1 MSFFTWFVAKR
12 LFAEGGSSGRA
23 SRLATGI
30 ATTGVAIGLA
40 VMLVSVAIVLGFQK
54 EVEDKVLG
62 FGAHIKVLNY
72 KSLGMQEFSPIVI
85 DDSVMSRL
93 SAIPNVASVARFCTK
108 LGMLKTDANFRG
120 IAIQG
125 VGQDCD
131 QTFIRSH
138 LVKGEMPLFTDSA
151 SSGKLVISQA
161 MAREM
166 QVDVGQTIY
175 AYFFEQTVRARKFTV
190 AGIYRTNLTDFD
202 KNFAYTDLFTIH
214 RLLGWDA
221 HQYAGAE
228 IRLKDFDRLDETLLD
243 VVNEVNHK
251 QDAYGEYYSS
261 MSIRM
266 EHSQIFAWLKLL
278 DMDVIVILIL
288 MICVSVFTAVSGLLI
303 IILERTNFIGI
314 MKALGARNSQVRHL
328 FLNYALLIIIR
339 GIVLGNVLAFA
350 LILLQKYTGVV
361 TLDPEVYY
369 VEAVPVL
376 VNWWWVAAID
386 LGTFVLSALAMIV
399 PSFVVSNITPA
410 KSIRFE

>member
-1 MSFFTWFVAKR
+1 MFTWFVAKR

-54 EVEDKVLG
+54 EVQDKVLG

-72 KSLGMQEFSPIVI
+72 KSLSSQELSPIVI
-85 DDSVMSRL
+85 DDSLTSRIA
-93 SAIPNVASVARFCTK
+93 AIPNVASVARFCTK
-108 LGMLKTDANFRG
+108 PGMLKTDANFRG

-125 VGQDCD
+125 IGQDYD
-131 QTFIRSH
+131 RSFISSH
-138 LVKGEMPLFTDSA
+138 LVKGEMPEFTDSVG
-151 SSGKLVISQA
+151 SGKLVVSQA

-166 QVDVGQTIY
+166 QVDVGETIY

-202 KNFAYTDLFTIH
+202 KNFAYTDLYTIH
-214 RLLGWDA
+214 RLLDWDSQ
-221 HQYAGAE
+221 QYAGAE
-228 IRLKDFDRLDETLLD
+228 IRLQDFDRLNETLHA

-251 QDAYGEYYSS
+251 QDAYGNYYSS
-261 MSIRM
+261 LSIRM
-266 EHSQIFAWLKLL
+266 EHPQIFAWLKLL
-278 DMDVIVILIL
+278 DMDIAVILIL
-288 MICVSVFTAVSGLLI
+288 MICVSIFTSVSGLLI

-314 MKALGARNSQVRHL
+314 MKALGARNRQMRYL
-328 FLNYALLIIIR
+328 FVNYALLIIVR

-350 LILLQKYTGVV
+350 LILLQKYTGII
-361 TLDPEVYY
+361 TLDPDVYY
-369 VEAVPVL
+369 VEAMPVL
-376 VNWWWVAAID
+376 VNWLWVACID
-386 LGTFVLSALAMIV
+386 VGTLIVSALAMIV
-399 PSFVVSNITPA
+399 PSFVVSHITPA

>member
-1 MSFFTWFVAKR
+1 MFTWFVAKR

-30 ATTGVAIGLA
+30 ATTGVAIGLC
-40 VMLVSVAIVLGFQK
+40 VMLVSVAIVLGFQR
-54 EVEDKVLG
+54 EVQDKVLG

-72 KSLGMQEFSPIVI
+72 KSIGGQEFSPIVI
-85 DDSVMSRL
+85 DDSLTARL
-93 SAIPNVASVARFCTK
+93 AAIPGVVSVARFCIK
-108 LGMLKTDANFRG
+108 PGMLKTDANFRG

-125 VGQDCD
+125 IGQDYD
-131 QTFIRSH
+131 QSFISNH
-138 LVKGEMPLFTDSA
+138 IVKGEMPQFTDSV
-151 SSGKLVISQA
+151 SSGKLVISQST
-161 MAREM
+161 AREM

-190 AGIYRTNLTDFD
+190 SGIYRTNLTDFD
-202 KNFAYTDLFTIH
+202 KNFAYTDLCTIH
-214 RLLGWDA
+214 RLLGWDSQ
-221 HQYAGAE
+221 QYGGAE
-228 IRLKDFDRLDETLLD
+228 IRLQDFERLDETLTS
-243 VVNEVNHK
+243 VVGEVNHK

-266 EHSQIFAWLKLL
+266 EHPQIFGWLKLL
-278 DMDVIVILIL
+278 DMDIAVILIL
-288 MICVSVFTAVSGLLI
+288 MISISIFTAVSGLLI

-314 MKALGARNSQVRHL
+314 MKALGAPSRQVRRI
-328 FLNYALLIIIR
+328 FLGLASLIIVR

-350 LILLQKYTGVV
+350 LILLQKYTGLI

-386 LGTFVLSALAMIV
+386 VGTLVVSSLSMIV
-399 PSFVVSNITPA
+399 PSLVISHITPA

>member
-1 MSFFTWFVAKR
+1 MFTWFVAKR

-54 EVEDKVLG
+54 EVQDKVLG

-72 KSLGMQEFSPIVI
+72 KSLSSQELSPIVI
-85 DDSVMSRL
+85 DDSLTSRIA
-93 SAIPNVASVARFCTK
+93 AIPNVASVARFCTK
-108 LGMLKTDANFRG
+108 PGMLKTDANFRG

-125 VGQDCD
+125 IGQDYD
-131 QTFIRSH
+131 RSFISSH
-138 LVKGEMPLFTDSA
+138 LVKGEMPEFTDSVG
-151 SSGKLVISQA
+151 SGKLVISQA

-166 QVDVGQTIY
+166 QVDVGETIY

-202 KNFAYTDLFTIH
+202 KNFAYTDLYTIH
-214 RLLGWDA
+214 RLLDWDSQ
-221 HQYAGAE
+221 QYAGAE
-228 IRLKDFDRLDETLLD
+228 IRLQDFDRLNETLHA

-251 QDAYGEYYSS
+251 QDAYGNYYSS
-261 MSIRM
+261 LSIRM
-266 EHSQIFAWLKLL
+266 EHPQIFGWLQLL
-278 DMDVIVILIL
+278 DMDIAVILIL
-288 MICVSVFTAVSGLLI
+288 MICISIFTSVSGLLI

-314 MKALGARNSQVRHL
+314 MKALGARNRQMRYL
-328 FLNYALLIIIR
+328 FVNYALLIIVR

-350 LILLQKYTGVV
+350 LILLQKYTGII
-361 TLDPEVYY
+361 TLDPDVYY
-369 VEAVPVL
+369 VEAMPVL
-376 VNWWWVAAID
+376 VNWLWVACID
-386 LGTFVLSALAMIV
+386 VGTLIVSALAMIV
-399 PSFVVSNITPA
+399 PSFVVSHITPA

>member
-1 MSFFTWFVAKR
+1 MNSFPWFVAKR
-12 LFAEGGSSGRA
+12 LFAQGGSSGRA

-54 EVEDKVLG
+54 EVQDKVLG

-72 KSLGMQEFSPIVI
+72 KSLGQQEFSPIVI
-85 DDSVMSRL
+85 DDSLVARL
-93 SAIPNVASVARFCTK
+93 NDIPNVASVARFCTK
-108 LGMLKTDANFRG
+108 PGMLKTEANFKG

-125 VGQDCD
+125 IGQDYD
-131 QTFIRSH
+131 QSFISSH
-138 LVKGEMPLFTDSA
+138 LVKGEMPEFTDSA

-175 AYFFEQTVRARKFTV
+175 AYFFEQAVRARKFTV
-190 AGIYRTNLTDFD
+190 TGIYRTNLTDFD

-214 RLLGWDA
+214 RLLGWDSQ
-221 HQYAGAE
+221 QYAGAE
-228 IRLKDFDRLDETLLD
+228 IRLKDFERLNETLLD
-243 VVNEVNHK
+243 VVGEVNHK
-251 QDAYGEYYSS
+251 QDAYGVYYSS
-261 MSIRM
+261 MSIKM
-266 EHSQIFAWLKLL
+266 EHPQIFAWLKLL
-278 DMDVIVILIL
+278 DMDVAVILIL
-288 MICVSVFTAVSGLLI
+288 MICVSVFTAISGLLI

-314 MKALGARNSQVRHL
+314 MKALGARNRQVRHL
-328 FLNYALLIIIR
+328 FLNYALLIIVR
-339 GIVLGNVLAFA
+339 GIVLGNILAFA
-350 LILLQKYTGVV
+350 LILLQKYTGFV

-386 LGTFVLSALAMIV
+386 LGTFVISALAMIV

>member
-1 MSFFTWFVAKR
+1 MFTWFVAKR

-54 EVEDKVLG
+54 EVQDKVLG

-72 KSLGMQEFSPIVI
+72 KSIGGQEFSPIVI
-85 DDSVMSRL
+85 DDSLTARL
-93 SAIPNVASVARFCTK
+93 AAIPGVVSVARFCIK
-108 LGMLKTDANFRG
+108 PGMLKTDANFRG

-125 VGQDCD
+125 IGQDYD
-131 QTFIRSH
+131 QSFISNH
-138 LVKGEMPLFTDSA
+138 IVKGEMPQFTDSV
-151 SSGKLVISQA
+151 SSGKLVISQST
-161 MAREM
+161 AREM

-190 AGIYRTNLTDFD
+190 SGIYRTNLTDFD
-202 KNFAYTDLFTIH
+202 KNFAYTDLCTIH
-214 RLLGWDA
+214 RLLGWDSQ
-221 HQYAGAE
+221 QYGGAE
-228 IRLKDFDRLDETLLD
+228 IRLQDFERLDETLTS
-243 VVNEVNHK
+243 VVGEVNHK

-266 EHSQIFAWLKLL
+266 EHPQIFGWLKLL
-278 DMDVIVILIL
+278 DMDIAVILIL
-288 MICVSVFTAVSGLLI
+288 MISISIFTAVSGLLI

-314 MKALGARNSQVRHL
+314 MKALGAPSRQVRRI
-328 FLNYALLIIIR
+328 FLGLASLIIVR

-350 LILLQKYTGVV
+350 LILLQKYTGLI

-386 LGTFVLSALAMIV
+386 VGTLVVSSLSMIV
-399 PSFVVSNITPA
+399 PSLVISHITPA

>member
-1 MSFFTWFVAKR
+1 MFTWYVAKR

-30 ATTGVAIGLA
+30 ATVGVAIGLA

-54 EVEDKVLG
+54 EVQDKVLG
-62 FGAHIKVLNY
+62 FGAHIKVMNY
-72 KSLGMQEFSPIVI
+72 RSLGQQEYSPIVI
-85 DDSVMSRL
+85 DDSITSRL

-108 LGMLKTDANFRG
+108 PGMLKTDANFRG

-125 VGQDCD
+125 VGQDYD
-131 QTFIRSH
+131 QSFISNH
-138 LVKGEMPLFTDSA
+138 LVKGEIPEFTDSA
-151 SSGKLVISQA
+151 GSGKLVISQA
-161 MAREM
+161 IAREM
-166 QVDVGQTIY
+166 QVDVGETIY
-175 AYFFEQTVRARKFTV
+175 AYFFEQTVRARKFSV

-202 KNFAYTDLFTIH
+202 KNFAYTDLYTIH
-214 RLLGWDA
+214 RLLGWDSQ
-221 HQYAGAE
+221 QYGGAE
-228 IRLKDFDRLDETLLD
+228 IRLKDFDKLDVTWLD

-266 EHSQIFAWLKLL
+266 EHPQIFAWLNLL
-278 DMDVIVILIL
+278 DMDIVVILIL
-288 MICVSVFTAVSGLLI
+288 MICVSIFTAVSGLLI

-314 MKALGARNSQVRHL
+314 MKALGARNMQVRHL
-328 FLNYALLIIIR
+328 FLNYAMLIILR
-339 GIVLGNVLAFA
+339 GIVLGNLLAFA
-350 LILLQKYTGVV
+350 LIYLQKFTGLV

-376 VNWWWVAAID
+376 VNWWWVLAID
-386 LGTFVLSALAMIV
+386 LGTLVLCGLAMIV
-399 PSFVVSNITPA
+399 PSLVVSNITPA

>member
-1 MSFFTWFVAKR
+1 MNYFSWYVAKR
-12 LFAEGGSSGRA
+12 LFAQGGSSGRA

-30 ATTGVAIGLA
+30 ATVGVAIGLA

-54 EVEDKVLG
+54 EVQDKVLG
-62 FGAHIKVLNY
+62 FGAHIKVMNY
-72 KSLGMQEFSPIVI
+72 RSLGQQEFSPIVI
-85 DDSVMSRL
+85 DDSVTSRL
-93 SAIPNVASVARFCTK
+93 TAIPNVASVARFCTK
-108 LGMLKTDANFRG
+108 PGMLKTDANFRG

-125 VGQDCD
+125 IGQDYD
-131 QTFIRSH
+131 RSFISSH
-138 LVKGEMPLFTDSA
+138 MIEGEMPEFTDSVG
-151 SSGKLVISQA
+151 SGKLVISQA

-166 QVDVGQTIY
+166 QVEVGQTIY

-214 RLLGWDA
+214 RLLGWDSQ
-221 HQYAGAE
+221 QYAGAE
-228 IRLKDFDRLDETLLD
+228 IRLQDFERLDETLMN

-251 QDAYGEYYSS
+251 QDAYGNYYSS

-266 EHSQIFAWLKLL
+266 EHPQIFAWLRLL
-278 DMDVIVILIL
+278 DMDIVVILIL
-288 MICVSVFTAVSGLLI
+288 MICVSIFTAVSGLLI

-314 MKALGARNSQVRHL
+314 MKALGARNKQVRHL
-328 FLNYALLIIIR
+328 FLNYAMLIILR
-339 GIVLGNVLAFA
+339 GILLGNILAFA
-350 LILLQKYTGVV
+350 LIYLQKYTGLV
-361 TLDPEVYY
+361 TLDPDVYY

-376 VNWWWVAAID
+376 VNWWWVLAID
-386 LGTFVLSALAMIV
+386 LGTLVISALAMIV

>member
-1 MSFFTWFVAKR
+1 MFTWFVAKR

-54 EVEDKVLG
+54 EVQDKVLG

-72 KSLGMQEFSPIVI
+72 KSLSSQELSPIVI
-85 DDSVMSRL
+85 DDSLTSRIA
-93 SAIPNVASVARFCTK
+93 AIPNVASVARFCTK
-108 LGMLKTDANFRG
+108 PGMLKTDANFRG

-125 VGQDCD
+125 IGQDYD
-131 QTFIRSH
+131 RSFISSH
-138 LVKGEMPLFTDSA
+138 LVKGEMPEFTDSVG
-151 SSGKLVISQA
+151 SGKLVISQA

-166 QVDVGQTIY
+166 QVDVGETIY

-202 KNFAYTDLFTIH
+202 KNFAYTDLYTIH
-214 RLLGWDA
+214 RLLDWDSQ
-221 HQYAGAE
+221 QYAGAE
-228 IRLKDFDRLDETLLD
+228 IRLQDFDRLNETLHA

-251 QDAYGEYYSS
+251 QDAYGNYYSS
-261 MSIRM
+261 LSIRM
-266 EHSQIFAWLKLL
+266 EHPQIFAWLKLL
-278 DMDVIVILIL
+278 DMDIAVILIL
-288 MICVSVFTAVSGLLI
+288 MICVSIFTSVSGLLI

-314 MKALGARNSQVRHL
+314 MKALGARNRQMRYL
-328 FLNYALLIIIR
+328 FVNYALLIIVR

-350 LILLQKYTGVV
+350 LILLQKYTGII
-361 TLDPEVYY
+361 TLDPDVYY
-369 VEAVPVL
+369 VEAMPVL
-376 VNWWWVAAID
+376 VNWLWVACID
-386 LGTFVLSALAMIV
+386 VGTLIVSALAMIV
-399 PSFVVSNITPA
+399 PSFVVSHITPA

>member
-1 MSFFTWFVAKR
+1 MFTWFVAKR

-54 EVEDKVLG
+54 EVQDKVLG

-72 KSLGMQEFSPIVI
+72 KSLSSQELSPIVI
-85 DDSVMSRL
+85 DDSLTSRL
-93 SAIPNVASVARFCTK
+93 AAIPNVASVARFCTK
-108 LGMLKTDANFRG
+108 PGMLKTDANFRG

-125 VGQDCD
+125 IGQDYD
-131 QTFIRSH
+131 RSFISSH
-138 LVKGEMPLFTDSA
+138 LVKGEMPEFTDSVG
-151 SSGKLVISQA
+151 SGKLVISQA

-166 QVDVGQTIY
+166 QVDVGETIY

-202 KNFAYTDLFTIH
+202 KNFAYTDLYTIH
-214 RLLGWDA
+214 RLLDWDSQ
-221 HQYAGAE
+221 QYAGAD
-228 IRLKDFDRLDETLLD
+228 IRLQDFDRLNETLHA

-251 QDAYGEYYSS
+251 QDAYGNYYSS
-261 MSIRM
+261 LSIRM
-266 EHSQIFAWLKLL
+266 EHPQIFAWLKLL
-278 DMDVIVILIL
+278 DMDIAVILIL
-288 MICVSVFTAVSGLLI
+288 MICVSIFTSVSGLLI

-314 MKALGARNSQVRHL
+314 MKALGARNRQMRYL
-328 FLNYALLIIIR
+328 FVNYALLIIVR

-350 LILLQKYTGVV
+350 LILLQKYTGII
-361 TLDPEVYY
+361 TLDPDVYY
-369 VEAVPVL
+369 VEAMPVL
-376 VNWWWVAAID
+376 VNWLWVACID
-386 LGTFVLSALAMIV
+386 VGTLIVSALAMIV
-399 PSFVVSNITPA
+399 PSFVVSHITPA

>member
-1 MSFFTWFVAKR
+1 MDYFSWFVAKR
-12 LFAEGGSSGRA
+12 LFAQGGSSGRA

-30 ATTGVAIGLA
+30 ATVGVAIGLA
-40 VMLVSVAIVLGFQK
+40 VMLVSVAIVSGFQR
-54 EVEDKVLG
+54 EVQDKVLG
-62 FGAHIKVLNY
+62 FGAHIKVMNY
-72 KSLGMQEFSPIVI
+72 RSLGQQEFSPIVI

-108 LGMLKTDANFRG
+108 PGMLKTDANFRG
-120 IAIQG
+120 ISIQG
-125 VGQDCD
+125 IGQDYD
-131 QTFIRSH
+131 RSFISSH
-138 LVKGEMPLFTDSA
+138 LVSGEMPEFTDSA
-151 SSGKLVISQA
+151 GSGKLVISEA

-166 QVDVGQTIY
+166 QVGVGETIY

-214 RLLGWDA
+214 RLLGWDT
-221 HQYAGAE
+221 QQFAGAE
-228 IRLKDFDRLDETLLD
+228 IRLKDFERLDETLMN
-243 VVNEVNHK
+243 VVGEVNHR

-261 MSIRM
+261 LSIRM
-266 EHSQIFAWLKLL
+266 EHPQIFAWLNLL
-278 DMDVIVILIL
+278 DMDIVVILIL
-288 MICVSVFTAVSGLLI
+288 MICVSIFTAVSGLLI

-314 MKALGARNSQVRHL
+314 MKALGARNKQVRHL
-328 FLNYALLIIIR
+328 FLNYAMLIILR
-339 GIVLGNVLAFA
+339 GIVLGNLLAFA
-350 LILLQKYTGVV
+350 LIFLQKQFGIV

-376 VNWWWVAAID
+376 VNWWWVLAID
-386 LGTFVLSALAMIV
+386 LGTLLISALAMIV

>member
-1 MSFFTWFVAKR
+1 MFTWFVAKR

-30 ATTGVAIGLA
+30 ATTGVAIGLC
-40 VMLVSVAIVLGFQK
+40 VMLVSVAIVLGFQR
-54 EVEDKVLG
+54 EVQDKVLG

-72 KSLGMQEFSPIVI
+72 KSIGGQEFSPIVI
-85 DDSVMSRL
+85 DDSLTARL
-93 SAIPNVASVARFCTK
+93 AAIPGVASVARFCIK
-108 LGMLKTDANFRG
+108 PGMLKTDANFRG

-125 VGQDCD
+125 IGQDYD
-131 QTFIRSH
+131 QSFISNH
-138 LVKGEMPLFTDSA
+138 IVKGEMPQFTDSV
-151 SSGKLVISQA
+151 SSGKLVISQST
-161 MAREM
+161 AREM

-190 AGIYRTNLTDFD
+190 TGIYRTNLTDFD
-202 KNFAYTDLFTIH
+202 KNFAYTDLCTIH
-214 RLLGWDA
+214 RLLGWDSQ
-221 HQYAGAE
+221 QYGGAE
-228 IRLKDFDRLDETLLD
+228 IRLQDFERLDETLTS
-243 VVNEVNHK
+243 VVGEVNHK

-266 EHSQIFAWLKLL
+266 EHPQIFGWLKLL
-278 DMDVIVILIL
+278 DMDIAVILIL
-288 MICVSVFTAVSGLLI
+288 MISISIFTAVSGLLI

-314 MKALGARNSQVRHL
+314 MKALGAPSRQVRRI
-328 FLNYALLIIIR
+328 FLGLASLIIVR

-350 LILLQKYTGVV
+350 LILLQKYTGLI

-386 LGTFVLSALAMIV
+386 VDTLVVSSLSMIV
-399 PSFVVSNITPA
+399 PSLVISHITPA

>member
-1 MSFFTWFVAKR
+1 MDYFTWFVAKR

-54 EVEDKVLG
+54 EVQDKVLG

-72 KSLGMQEFSPIVI
+72 KSLSSQELSPIVI
-85 DDSVMSRL
+85 DDSLTSRIA
-93 SAIPNVASVARFCTK
+93 AIPNVASVARFCTK
-108 LGMLKTDANFRG
+108 PGMLKTDANFRG

-125 VGQDCD
+125 IGQDYD
-131 QTFIRSH
+131 RSFISSH
-138 LVKGEMPLFTDSA
+138 LVKGEMPEFTDTVG
-151 SSGKLVISQA
+151 SGKLVISQA

-166 QVDVGQTIY
+166 QVDVGETIY

-202 KNFAYTDLFTIH
+202 KNFAYTDLYTIH
-214 RLLGWDA
+214 RLLDWDSQ
-221 HQYAGAE
+221 QYAGAE
-228 IRLKDFDRLDETLLD
+228 IRLQDFDRLNETLHA

-251 QDAYGEYYSS
+251 QDAYGNYYSS
-261 MSIRM
+261 LSIRM
-266 EHSQIFAWLKLL
+266 EHPQIFAWLKLL
-278 DMDVIVILIL
+278 DMDIAVILIL
-288 MICVSVFTAVSGLLI
+288 MICVSIFTSVSGLLI

-314 MKALGARNSQVRHL
+314 MKALGARNRQIRYL
-328 FLNYALLIIIR
+328 FVNYALLIIVR

-350 LILLQKYTGVV
+350 LILLQKYTGII
-361 TLDPEVYY
+361 TLDPDVYY
-369 VEAVPVL
+369 VEAMPVL
-376 VNWWWVAAID
+376 VNWLWVACID
-386 LGTFVLSALAMIV
+386 VGTLIISALAMIV
-399 PSFVVSNITPA
+399 PSFVVSHITPA

>member
-1 MSFFTWFVAKR
+1 MFTWFVAKR

-54 EVEDKVLG
+54 EVQDKVLG

-72 KSLGMQEFSPIVI
+72 KSLSSQELSPIVI
-85 DDSVMSRL
+85 DDSLTSRL
-93 SAIPNVASVARFCTK
+93 AAIPNVASVARFCTK
-108 LGMLKTDANFRG
+108 PGMLKTDAHFRG

-125 VGQDCD
+125 IGQDYD
-131 QTFIRSH
+131 RSFISSH
-138 LVKGEMPLFTDSA
+138 LVKGEMPEFTDSVG
-151 SSGKLVISQA
+151 SGKLVISQA

-166 QVDVGQTIY
+166 QVDVGETIY

-202 KNFAYTDLFTIH
+202 KNFAYTDLYTIH
-214 RLLGWDA
+214 RLLDWDSQ
-221 HQYAGAE
+221 QYAGAE
-228 IRLKDFDRLDETLLD
+228 IRLQDFDRLNETLHA

-251 QDAYGEYYSS
+251 QDAYGNYYSS
-261 MSIRM
+261 LSIRM
-266 EHSQIFAWLKLL
+266 EHPQIFAWLKLL
-278 DMDVIVILIL
+278 DMDIAVILIL
-288 MICVSVFTAVSGLLI
+288 MICVSIFTSVSGLLI

-314 MKALGARNSQVRHL
+314 MKALGARNRQMRYL
-328 FLNYALLIIIR
+328 FVNYALLIIVR

-350 LILLQKYTGVV
+350 LILLQKYTGII
-361 TLDPEVYY
+361 TLDPDVYY
-369 VEAVPVL
+369 VEAMPVL
-376 VNWWWVAAID
+376 VNWLWVACID
-386 LGTFVLSALAMIV
+386 VGTLIISALAMIV
-399 PSFVVSNITPA
+399 PSFVVSHITPA

>member
-1 MSFFTWFVAKR
+1 MDYFSWYVAKR

-30 ATTGVAIGLA
+30 ATVGVAIGLA

-54 EVEDKVLG
+54 EVQDKVLG
-62 FGAHIKVLNY
+62 FGAHIKVMNY
-72 KSLGMQEFSPIVI
+72 RSLGQQEYSPIVI
-85 DDSVMSRL
+85 DDSITSRL

-108 LGMLKTDANFRG
+108 PGMLKTDANFRG

-125 VGQDCD
+125 VGQDYD
-131 QTFIRSH
+131 QSFISNH
-138 LVKGEMPLFTDSA
+138 LVKGEIPEFTDSA
-151 SSGKLVISQA
+151 GSGKLVISQA

-166 QVDVGQTIY
+166 QVDVGETIY
-175 AYFFEQTVRARKFTV
+175 AYFFEQTVRARKFSV

-202 KNFAYTDLFTIH
+202 KNFAYTDLYTIH
-214 RLLGWDA
+214 RLLGWDSQ
-221 HQYAGAE
+221 QYGGAE
-228 IRLKDFDRLDETLLD
+228 IRLKDFDKLDETWLD

-266 EHSQIFAWLKLL
+266 EHPQIFAWLNLL
-278 DMDVIVILIL
+278 DMDIVVILIL
-288 MICVSVFTAVSGLLI
+288 MICVSIFTAVSGLLI

-314 MKALGARNSQVRHL
+314 MKALGARNMQVRHL
-328 FLNYALLIIIR
+328 FLNYAMLIILR
-339 GIVLGNVLAFA
+339 GIVLGNLLAFA
-350 LILLQKYTGVV
+350 LIYLQKYTGLV
-361 TLDPEVYY
+361 TLDPEIYY

-376 VNWWWVAAID
+376 VNWWWVLAID
-386 LGTFVLSALAMIV
+386 LGTLVLCGLAMIV
-399 PSFVVSNITPA
+399 PSLVVSNITPA